1 MDSCGKCWV
10 NLVVYGLSTG
20 RRYEI
25 RQGPVL
31 TEHTHLLM
39 GNRQQKKITI
49 QSNLSGQRT
58 GVLRETPDLAR
69 GQQRLLR
76 KTSKL
81 SKACLQTRVQGS
93 AGFRVQGSFPPG
105 EEGRSQVLPLVDPP
119 APSPRL
125 AEQPHGEGVQPHHRH
140 FPRLWASLPPPQGKP
155 NAGSHQEPEGPFWMA
170 ILSASYVPL
179 APSKGMGGSGS
190 QEISSISPR
199 LQQ

>member
-93 AGFRVQGSFPPG
+93 AGFRG
-105 EEGRSQVLPLVDPP
+105 
-119 APSPRL
+119 
-125 AEQPHGEGVQPHHRH
+125 
-140 FPRLWASLPPPQGKP
+140 LW
-155 NAGSHQEPEGPFWMA
+155 
-170 ILSASYVPL
+170 
-179 APSKGMGGSGS
+179 GSGVFS
-190 QEISSISPR
+190 SRGRGEISSPSPSGPTSPQPPPCR
-199 LQQ
+199 ATPRRGSPASPPALPQALGIATPSTGQT